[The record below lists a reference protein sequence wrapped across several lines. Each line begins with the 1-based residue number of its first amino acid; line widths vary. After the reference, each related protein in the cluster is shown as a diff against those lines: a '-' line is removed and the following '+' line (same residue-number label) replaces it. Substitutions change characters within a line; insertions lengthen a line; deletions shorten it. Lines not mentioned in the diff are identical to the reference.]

1 MRKVTEK
8 KGRLFHGGDRNEYF
22 SSQAVAATLRAEW
35 CLPLHVCINKMF
47 AIPKQ
52 KGLHTAA

>member
-1 MRKVTEK
+1 MK
-8 KGRLFHGGDRNEYF
+8 KQERVFHVGDRNEYF
-22 SSQAVAATLRAEW
+22 SSQVVAATLRVEW
-35 CLPLHVCINKMF
+35 CLPLHVCINKMS